1 GTTLVWPGYAA
12 PRSTRCECAARPE
25 QRAASLQAAPRP
37 HPPHAAGEHGGAGRQ
52 KTQPRHTGEGE
63 EQEEK
68 QEEEHKNGKTEGE
81 YGYTGRSAHATLHII
96 NGAARP

>member
-1 GTTLVWPGYAA
+1 GGDT
-12 PRSTRCECAARPE
+12 PRHNFERPP
-25 QRAASLQAAPRP
+25 QASLQAAPRP

-68 QEEEHKNGKTEGE
+68 QEEEEENGKTEGE

>member
-1 GTTLVWPGYAA
+1 GGDT
-12 PRSTRCECAARPE
+12 PRHNFERPP
-25 QRAASLQAAPRP
+25 QASLQAAPRP